1 MLIIFISLL
10 IGIAFFL
17 TYKAHQERRN
27 ADKLFA
33 TGAKAEGVVIGHQL
47 RLYKGSYR
55 ETDYPI
61 IRFATATGQ
70 VVEVAK
76 MNQLPLLHKFETI
89 PIFYEVAN
97 PQNIVFES
105 EPGSALPYVLPS
117 LLWLL
122 ITVILLSAILDK

>member
-1 MLIIFISLL
+1 MHIVFFVLL
-10 IGIAFFL
+10 IGIASFL
-17 TYKAHQERRN
+17 TYKASRERRN

-33 TGAKAEGVVIGHQL
+33 TGIKAEGVVIGHQL

-61 IRFATATGQ
+61 IQFTTATGQ

-89 PIFYEVAN
+89 PIFYEVTN

-117 LLWLL
+117 LLWMMV
-122 ITVILLSAILDK
+122 TVILLATILGK